1 MDNKILLIASKQ
13 SFMVNAITKS
23 LVGAGYDV
31 TYKAPVMPK
40 GQSFSK
46 DELPRIILFY
56 LEEDVDEMSK
66 ALVLFKDIAT
76 EDDGETKLFLI
87 GNTEEIESAGKILTD
102 DVLTD
107 TFLRPLNVKQLADR
121 LTELSEMESAEANR
135 KRNILVVDDDGTML
149 RTLKLW
155 LSDRYRVYMANSGM
169 NAITL
174 LARNPVDLILLDYE
188 MPVANGPQVLEMIR
202 SEETTRHTPVMFLT
216 AKNDKESVVSVM
228 SLKPEKYL
236 LKTMPPDQLL
246 EAIED
251 FFASK
256 EPTKASTYRPE

>member
-1 MDNKILLIASKQ
+1 MDNRILLIASKQ

-23 LVGAGYDV
+23 LAEVGYDV
-31 TYKAPVMPK
+31 TYRAPVIQKGVSLTGEGTPK
-40 GQSFSK
+40 
-46 DELPRIILFY
+46 IVLFY
-56 LEEDVDEMSK
+56 LEEDLENMTK
-66 ALVLFKDIAT
+66 ALILFKDAVL

-87 GNTEEIESAGKILTD
+87 GNNEEIEEAQKIVPG
-102 DVLTD
+102 DVLAG
-107 TFLRPLNVKQLADR
+107 TFQRPLNVRQLADK
-121 LTELSEMESAEANR
+121 LSEMSEAEEEEANR

-155 LSDRYRVYMANSGM
+155 LSDKYRVYMANSGM

-174 LARNPVDLILLDYE
+174 LAKNPVDLILLDYE
-188 MPVANGPQVLEMIR
+188 MPVANGPQVLKMIR
-202 SEETTRHTPVMFLT
+202 SEEATRHTPVMFLT

-228 SLKPEKYL
+228 ELKPEKYL

-246 EAIED
+246 GAIEE

-256 EPTKASTYRPE
+256 EPSKASTYTG